1 MTIPF
6 RRPAVLVTRR
16 DGTATRRPYPMI
28 AAGLLV
34 LHLLLAALYS
44 LAVPPWEAHDEWA
57 HYKFVEY
64 VARHR
69 TLPPAGQRLTNE
81 YEFDEAGQPPLYY
94 VIAAL
99 PLLLVDTNDGYA
111 PQVNPYLNVETG
123 AGGINAAIHQPAQER
138 FPGRGTLLALRLA
151 RLMSSLLSLAGLV
164 ATYRLGRLLAPER
177 PVVALVGLAVAALS
191 PQYLFISAVITND
204 VLIAALGCVIAWLGV
219 KIALEGLRPGPAL
232 ALIATT
238 GLALLTKVSALA
250 LLPFVAAA
258 LAAAAIRSLRRG
270 ASPRLIWATLGAIL
284 GLILLLLAFWFWR
297 NLQTTGALFPR
308 DPWAVWRL
316 YWRWIARTDDVV
328 PFQWRSLP
336 AGLRYGFRTFW
347 ASFGWGNLEA
357 YRWVYWLFA
366 GLCGGGLAGLV
377 IWLADRRV
385 RRGLKAAAGLAALL
399 AAALLAMAAYRDFD
413 QGSTLIRGR
422 YLLPALA
429 SVAVLIALGWD
440 ALLRFCLEVTGASES
455 AGHFETIFRT
465 VVHAVCGARSAT
477 AHENLAEHP
486 ERSGRAVSATHSNGA
501 ERSSHQAAA
510 FDFVRHTTPDSA
522 QDASRGI
529 FRTAR
534 TAVARLITPC
544 QGLTWALPAA
554 VAAVLTIVNVLLPW
568 QVIAP
573 AYAPPPAIAA
583 GAQPGE
589 PVALRPGEQPLGA
602 RFLAAADDPAPAAE
616 LIAYALWPETV
627 RPGQVLGV
635 TLVWRALRPLAAN
648 YTVGVHL
655 LDADLNKVG
664 EVNVYPGRGAYATT
678 LWRPGDVFRDSY
690 WAPVQREIPRP
701 VAGRV
706 KVALFV
712 DATVQADPALI
723 GQHLPVTD
731 AQGAPLGEAAIFG
744 RFKLATAQ
752 PAAEPVAGP
761 GLATVGDAIRLTAA
775 TWQAAQT
782 PVLAGGVLTVTLTW
796 DALGRPPADYQVFVH
811 LDDAD
816 GPVAFGDGPPAGGG
830 YPTGLWERG
839 DRIEDTHVIRVPDHT
854 PRGTYRL
861 VVGMYDATA
870 RRPAVAGPKGERL
883 ASDQILLDHVPV
895 VRLERRGFFPL
906 YLVSEHKKQKEP

>member
-1 MTIPF
+1 
-6 RRPAVLVTRR
+6 
-16 DGTATRRPYPMI
+16 
-28 AAGLLV
+28 
-34 LHLLLAALYS
+34 
-44 LAVPPWEAHDEWA
+44 
-57 HYKFVEY
+57 
-64 VARHR
+64 
-69 TLPPAGQRLTNE
+69 
-81 YEFDEAGQPPLYY
+81 
-94 VIAAL
+94 
-99 PLLLVDTNDGYA
+99 
-111 PQVNPYLNVETG
+111 
-123 AGGINAAIHQPAQER
+123 
-138 FPGRGTLLALRLA
+138 
-151 RLMSSLLSLAGLV
+151 
-164 ATYRLGRLLAPER
+164 
-177 PVVALVGLAVAALS
+177 
-191 PQYLFISAVITND
+191 
-204 VLIAALGCVIAWLGV
+204 
-219 KIALEGLRPGPAL
+219 
-232 ALIATT
+232 
-238 GLALLTKVSALA
+238 
-250 LLPFVAAA
+250 
-258 LAAAAIRSLRRG
+258 
-270 ASPRLIWATLGAIL
+270 
-284 GLILLLLAFWFWR
+284 
-297 NLQTTGALFPR
+297 
-308 DPWAVWRL
+308 
-316 YWRWIARTDDVV
+316 
-328 PFQWRSLP
+328 
-336 AGLRYGFRTFW
+336 
-347 ASFGWGNLEA
+347 
-357 YRWVYWLFA
+357 
-366 GLCGGGLAGLV
+366 
-377 IWLADRRV
+377 
-385 RRGLKAAAGLAALL
+385 
-399 AAALLAMAAYRDFD
+399 
-413 QGSTLIRGR
+413 
-422 YLLPALA
+422 
-429 SVAVLIALGWD
+429 
-440 ALLRFCLEVTGASES
+440 
-455 AGHFETIFRT
+455 
-465 VVHAVCGARSAT
+465 
-477 AHENLAEHP
+477 
-486 ERSGRAVSATHSNGA
+486 
-501 ERSSHQAAA
+501 
-510 FDFVRHTTPDSA
+510 
-522 QDASRGI
+522 
-529 FRTAR
+529 
-534 TAVARLITPC
+534 
-544 QGLTWALPAA
+544 
-554 VAAVLTIVNVLLPW
+554 
-568 QVIAP
+568 
-573 AYAPPPAIAA
+573 
-583 GAQPGE
+583 
-589 PVALRPGEQPLGA
+589 
-602 RFLAAADDPAPAAE
+602 
-616 LIAYALWPETV
+616 
-627 RPGQVLGV
+627 LGV